1 MPSFSILFSLAMPDG
16 SVKGFDLPNWVAYI
30 FIPLAAAGFLYAL
43 CKKAG
48 KNKSDDDKPEE

>member
-1 MPSFSILFSLAMPDG
+1 MPDG

-43 CKKAG
+43 RKNAG
-48 KNKSDDDKPEE
+48 KNKNDDDKPEE